1 MANAFFRL
9 GHRTMHSIIRG
20 NRVIASSIS
29 RGFAAA
35 GRVLSFKHD
44 SPTRRVL
51 VVTVASAFI
60 GAFALPGYAFVEHT
74 ENVVDDGQVI
84 IASASDSAIELANFK
99 ITSAAALARQGFAI
113 EYPTYTGPTVEDF
126 LKNPPLSNDYSMTK
140 VMEVAYSYQGVPY
153 RFGGASPAGFDCS
166 GYVQFVYSQF
176 GIALPHGVMAQ
187 AALGKPIKES
197 DALPGDLVIMPGHN
211 GFYAGNGMI
220 LDSPRAGGV
229 VAVRKIWTTNYYIVR
244 LGI

>member
-1 MANAFFRL
+1 MQ
-9 GHRTMHSIIRG
+9 SIIRR

-74 ENVVDDGQVI
+74 ENTVDDGQVI
-84 IASASDSAIELANFK
+84 IASASDNAVELANFK

-113 EYPTYTGPTVEDF
+113 DYPTYTGPSVEDF
-126 LKNPPLSNDYSMTK
+126 LKNPPLSNDYSMAK

-166 GYVQFVYSQF
+166 GYVQFV
-176 GIALPHGVMAQ
+176 
-187 AALGKPIKES
+187 
-197 DALPGDLVIMPGHN
+197 
-211 GFYAGNGMI
+211 
-220 LDSPRAGGV
+220 
-229 VAVRKIWTTNYYIVR
+229 
-244 LGI
+244 